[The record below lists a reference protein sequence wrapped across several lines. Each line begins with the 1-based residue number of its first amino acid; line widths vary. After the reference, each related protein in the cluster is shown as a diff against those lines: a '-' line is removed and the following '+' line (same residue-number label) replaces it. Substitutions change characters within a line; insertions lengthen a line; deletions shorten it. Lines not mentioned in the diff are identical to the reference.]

1 MLLEQVNKIYGDDFL
16 VFFNSSREEEANE
29 VYMIDDSS
37 SVESLKESFN
47 IISWLLKNKSYIKN
61 IEIVSVKNGLKKI
74 FSLSRLNGKV
84 NTKWFI

>member
-1 MLLEQVNKIYGDDFL
+1 MLLEQVKKIYGDDFL
-16 VFFNSSREEEANE
+16 VFFNSSREEESNE

-61 IEIVSVKNGLKKI
+61 IEIVSVKNGLK
-74 FSLSRLNGKV
+74 LNGKV

>member
-1 MLLEQVNKIYGDDFL
+1 MLLEQVKKIYGDDFL

-61 IEIVSVKNGLKKI
+61 IEIVSVKNGFFVI
-74 FSLSRLNGKV
+74 
-84 NTKWFI
+84 

>member
-1 MLLEQVNKIYGDDFL
+1 MLLEQVKKNYGDDFL

>member
-1 MLLEQVNKIYGDDFL
+1 MLLEQVKKIYGDDFL